1 VLLGLQTLWTSTMS
15 GASVDATTSAGG
27 LDTGH
32 RHQKERSQVV
42 DIKLEVVVVPVA
54 DVDRAKNFYKAL
66 GWREDADFV
75 AGADFR
81 VVQLTPP
88 GSPCSVIFG
97 AGVTSAAPGSA
108 DGLQLVVDDLEAA
121 RAELASRGAE
131 VSEVFHDAGGVFHHA
146 GITGRVP
153 GRAAGHQSYG
163 SWVSFSDPDGNNWF
177 VQEVTTRLLGRVTP
191 APAAYDSAADLAEA
205 LRRAAAAHG
214 KHEEE
219 TGQADPDWPDWYA
232 QYMVDERSAHATGA

>member
-1 VLLGLQTLWTSTMS
+1 MDFD
-15 GASVDATTSAGG
+15 DAWREGECQAHPGVI
-27 LDTGH
+27 DTGH
-32 RHQKERSQVV
+32 RHQRRGAEAV
-42 DIKLEVVVVPVA
+42 DMKLEVVVVPVS

-75 AGADFR
+75 TGADFR

-88 GSPCSVIFG
+88 GSVCSVIFG
-97 AGVTSAAPGSA
+97 TGVTSAAPGSA
-108 DGLQLVVDDLEAA
+108 DGLQLVVDDIEAA
-121 RAELASRGAE
+121 RAELASRGVE

-146 GITGRVP
+146 GTTARVA
-153 GRAAGHQSYG
+153 GAASDHQSYG

-177 VQEVTTRLLGRVTP
+177 VQEVTTRLPGRVTP

-232 QYMVDERSAHATGA
+232 QYMVDERNVKATGA